1 MMTFAS
7 TWNNLLE
14 YCIFT
19 DFLLR
24 EGYKKGALR
33 KELRIDTFAERLKTA
48 TQESLADKNYHY
60 QEQFT

>member
-14 YCIFT
+14 YCIFA

-33 KELRIDTFAERLKTA
+33 KELGIDTFVEWLKTA
-48 TQESLADKNYHY
+48 T
-60 QEQFT
+60 

>member
-14 YCIFT
+14 YCIFA

-48 TQESLADKNYHY
+48 TQESLADKNYRY